1 MLAGLIASIEN
12 LRLLIHYQFDQFI
25 FSIRSVKNL

>member
-12 LRLLIHYQFDQFI
+12 LRLLIRYQFDQFI
-25 FSIRSVKNL
+25 FSIRSIKNL